1 MKTAG
6 HPMFA
11 VGDFSFIAYP
21 SHTVIKLP
29 NLSPTM
35 ETGTVVSW
43 AKSEGDE
50 VNEGDLLAEIET
62 DKATMSFEASDTG
75 FLAKILA
82 PAGTKD
88 IPVGT
93 PLCVVVEDS
102 ASVSAFKDYA
112 PTASDAQAP
121 APAKAK
127 PQVTDAPKPIS
138 QPPSTTQPPLPAVPP
153 TSAAISGPQPTVTGV
168 SQRVFAS
175 PLARKLASEQGI
187 DLSQLAATKSGTGL
201 RGMFRSADLAQAPAP
216 AKAKPQVTDA
226 PKPISQPPSTTQP
239 PLSAVPPTSAAIS
252 GPQPT
257 ATGVSQRV
265 FASPLARKLA
275 SEQGIDLSQLAATKS
290 GTGLRGMFRSSDLV
304 GVTSGLSVSSVG
316 AFKDVPVTDLRAT
329 MAKRLTDSQISVPHY
344 YLTADIEMDE
354 VLKMRESVNSTLSKR
369 GTKDTNAIK
378 ITTNDIII
386 KAVAVSCLKVPECN
400 SSWLDTS
407 IRQYNTVD
415 VNVAVSTPDGLITP
429 IVYGAES
436 KGGTFT
442 VSNLGMFGIS
452 SFSAIISRPQ
462 ACLLAIGNTQPQLL
476 PDETT
481 PNGYR
486 TKHVMSVT
494 LCCDHRVVD
503 GAVGATWLAEF
514 KATLENPTLM
524 LI

>member
-1 MKTAG
+1 MALRCSRRLFDLRRCVSSCCLQQLYWRQLTSHTYKKIVTHDCVLLKSFDSCCGLQRLSVAR
-6 HPMFA
+6 
-11 VGDFSFIAYP
+11 FSSYP

-43 AKSEGDE
+43 AKNEGDE

-102 ASVSAFKDYA
+102 ASVSAFKNYTPA
-112 PTASDAQAP
+112 ASDAQAP
-121 APAKAK
+121 TPTKAK
-127 PQVTDAPKPIS
+127 PQVTEPPKPTS
-138 QPPSTTQPPLPAVPP
+138 QPPSTTQPPLTAVPP
-153 TSAAISGPQPTVTGV
+153 TSAVMAGPQPIATRDG
-168 SQRVFAS
+168 QRVFAS
-175 PLARKLASEQGI
+175 PLARKLAAEQGI
-187 DLSQLAATKSGTGL
+187 DLAQLAATKSGTGL
-201 RGMFRSADLAQAPAP
+201 RGMFRSADL
-216 AKAKPQVTDA
+216 
-226 PKPISQPPSTTQP
+226 
-239 PLSAVPPTSAAIS
+239 
-252 GPQPT
+252 
-257 ATGVSQRV
+257 
-265 FASPLARKLA
+265 
-275 SEQGIDLSQLAATKS
+275 
-290 GTGLRGMFRSSDLV
+290 V
-304 GVTSGLSVSSVG
+304 GVTSGVPVSSVG
-316 AFKDVPVTDLRAT
+316 AFKDVPVTDQRAT

-354 VLKMRESVNSTLSKR
+354 VLKMRESVNSTLNKP
-369 GTKDTNAIK
+369 GTKDPNVIK

-415 VNVAVSTPDGLITP
+415 VNVAVATPGGLITP
-429 IVYGAES
+429 IVHGVES
-436 KGGTFT
+436 KGLLQINQEVRQLAAKAKDNTLQPHEFQGGTFT

-452 SFSAIISRPQ
+452 SFSAIISPPQ
-462 ACLLAIGNTQPQLL
+462 ACLLAVGNTQPQLL

-486 TKHVMSVT
+486 TKQVMSVT

-514 KATLENPTLM
+514 KAVLENPTLM

>member
-1 MKTAG
+1 MALRCSRRLSGLRKWVG
-6 HPMFA
+6 FCSPQPLCSRHFA
-11 VGDFSFIAYP
+11 SRTYNRIATCDYALLKSFGSGLHRVFVARFSSYP

-62 DKATMSFEASDTG
+62 DKATMSFEASDAG

-121 APAKAK
+121 APTKAK
-127 PQVTDAPKPIS
+127 PQVTDTPKPTT
-138 QPPSTTQPPLPAVPP
+138 QPPSTTQPPLAAVPP
-153 TSAAISGPQPTVTGV
+153 TS
-168 SQRVFAS
+168 
-175 PLARKLASEQGI
+175 
-187 DLSQLAATKSGTGL
+187 
-201 RGMFRSADLAQAPAP
+201 SAM
-216 AKAKPQVTDA
+216 
-226 PKPISQPPSTTQP
+226 
-239 PLSAVPPTSAAIS
+239 SA
-252 GPQPT
+252 PQPT

-275 SEQGIDLSQLAATKS
+275 SEQGINLDQLAATKS
-290 GTGLRGMFRSSDLV
+290 GTGLRGMFRSADLV

-329 MAKRLTDSQISVPHY
+329 MAKRLTDSQINVPHY

-415 VNVAVSTPDGLITP
+415 VNVAVATPDGLVTP

-452 SFSAIISRPQ
+452 SFSAIISPPQ
-462 ACLLAIGNTQPQLL
+462 ACLLAVGNTQPQLL

-514 KATLENPTLM
+514 KAVLENPTLM
-524 LI
+524 LV